1 MSFAALACVQHFV
14 CGFFCVCKQKSLACV
29 LLWLVECNSICS
41 YMVPWLNLTFPPEH
55 ELDNPRKLSNI
66 ISPPGLMDLHLLWYN
81 QQQFTV
87 LPSKLVTQELPA
99 TSSKIMLQHDFQA
112 VGLISWQSYFLA
124 VVLKKQNKLNCY
136 KTYKNSGE
144 HALNYD
150 VLFLTSV
157 IPLFYLAVLN
167 KTDLWTFTW
176 PNKTVI

>member
-14 CGFFCVCKQKSLACV
+14 WFFFCVCKQKSLASV
-29 LLWLVECNSICS
+29 LLWHVECNSICS

-124 VVLKKQNKLNCY
+124 VVLKKNWTVTKPTKIVGNMC
-136 KTYKNSGE
+136 
-144 HALNYD
+144 
-150 VLFLTSV
+150 LTMKCCSWLQLYHYF
-157 IPLFYLAVLN
+157 I
-167 KTDLWTFTW
+167 WRC
-176 PNKTVI
+176 